1 MDGVA
6 VAVTGDSLMLR
17 GDDVPRMMNRVQ
29 ATLQRAARS
38 QARGEP
44 AVYMVSPVG
53 DSDLATA
60 RLRHLADIQIEFHS
74 GSARPVIGPSIRLAK
89 RVVRRGLRWYLGP
102 VVAQQ
107 TRFNHAAV
115 EVLEKL
121 RLQNEALSAE
131 VERLQVGVMPSHE
144 VDAP

>member
-1 MDGVA
+1 
-6 VAVTGDSLMLR
+6 MLQ
-17 GDDVPRMMNRVQ
+17 GNDVPRMMTRVQ
-29 ATLQRAARS
+29 ATLQRAERS
-38 QARGEP
+38 HVAGEP
-44 AVYMVSPVG
+44 SVYVVSPVG

-74 GSARPVIGPSIRLAK
+74 GSARPVIGPTVRLAK
-89 RVVRRGLRWYLGP
+89 RAVRRGLRWYLGP
-102 VVAQQ
+102 IAAQQ

-131 VERLQVGVMPSHE
+131 VEQLRAE
-144 VDAP
+144 R

>member
-1 MDGVA
+1 MDGVT
-6 VAVTGDSLMLR
+6 VARGGLMLR
-17 GDDVPRMMNRVQ
+17 GSDVPRMMNRVQ
-29 ATLQRAARS
+29 ATLQRAAH
-38 QARGEP
+38 AHTEGEP
-44 AVYMVSPVG
+44 AVYVVSPVG

-60 RLRHLADIQIEFHS
+60 RLRHLADIQIDFHS

-89 RVVRRGLRWYLGP
+89 RAVRRGLRWYVGP
-102 VVAQQ
+102 IMAQQ

-131 VERLQVGVMPSHE
+131 VESLQAAARP
-144 VDAP
+144 DQTA

>member
-1 MDGVA
+1 
-6 VAVTGDSLMLR
+6 MLR
-17 GDDVPRMMNRVQ
+17 GSDVPRMMNRVQ
-29 ATLQRAARS
+29 ATLQRAARVH
-38 QARGEP
+38 APGEP
-44 AVYMVSPVG
+44 AVYVVSPVG

-89 RVVRRGLRWYLGP
+89 RAVRRGLRWYLSP
-102 VVAQQ
+102 IVAQQ
-107 TRFNHAAV
+107 TRFNHATV

-131 VERLQVGVMPSHE
+131 VESLQAAG
-144 VDAP
+144 APRPDERS